1 MADAVIHPSR
11 LAGELTI
18 PSSKSQTLR
27 AMLFGAL
34 GSGAS
39 RIAATLESPD
49 SAAMLAAITQ
59 LGARVVREG
68 ETLVIHGT
76 SGKLRAPDDVIDCGN
91 SGIVLRFI
99 GALTGLIPQYTVL
112 TGDASIRERRP
123 AGALLEGL
131 TQLGSFAISTRGNGF
146 APLVIRGPFTRRFA
160 RVNGR
165 DSQPVSGL
173 LIAGALAPL
182 GLELRVDEPG
192 EMPWVELTLDWLKR
206 LGIPCVHNTAF
217 THYMLEGSARIAPFD
232 YHVPGDLSTAAFPIA
247 AALVTDSELTLHNV
261 DLHDLQGDRHL
272 IEILE
277 QMGARFHIDAA
288 RRTLT
293 VLRGNSLSGQR
304 IDVGRCIDALPI
316 LAVLGTFAAGRTE
329 LVGGAM
335 ARHKESDRIGA
346 MTNEL
351 RKMGARIDET
361 PDGLMVHCS
370 ELTGATLETHQDHR
384 VVLSLA
390 IAALRARGSSTLRG
404 VEWAAKTF
412 AGWQSAFQKLGARIE

>member
-11 LAGELTI
+11 LAGEITI

-27 AMLFGAL
+27 AILFGAL
-34 GSGAS
+34 SDGAS
-39 RIAATLESPD
+39 RITAPLASPD
-49 SAAMLAAITQ
+49 SEAMLAAITQ
-59 LGARVVREG
+59 LGARVVHEG

-76 SGKLRAPDDVIDCGN
+76 GGQLRAPNDVIHCGN

-99 GALTGLIPQYTVL
+99 GALAGLIPHYTVL
-112 TGDASIRERRP
+112 TGDASLRERRP

-131 TQLGSFAISTRGNGF
+131 TQLGSFATSTRSNGF
-146 APLVIRGPFTRRFA
+146 APLMIRGPLTRRFA

-173 LIAGALAPL
+173 LIAGALSPI
-182 GLELRVDEPG
+182 GLEMSVDEPG
-192 EMPWVELTLDWLKR
+192 ETPWVELTLDWLRK
-206 LGIPCVHNTAF
+206 LGIPCMRNDTFTRYELPGNGRIPAF
-217 THYMLEGSARIAPFD
+217 E

-247 AALVTDSELTLHNV
+247 AALVTDSELALHNV
-261 DLHDLQGDRHL
+261 DLHDSQGDRHL

-277 QMGARFHIDAA
+277 QMGARFSVDATQ
-288 RRTLT
+288 RTLT
-293 VLRGNSLSGQR
+293 VLRGSSLSGQR
-304 IDVGRCIDALPI
+304 IDVSRCIDALPI

-329 LVGGAM
+329 LIGGEI
-335 ARHKESDRIGA
+335 ARHKESDRIAA
-346 MTNEL
+346 MTREL

-361 PDGLMVHCS
+361 PGGLVVHRS
-370 ELTGATLETHQDHR
+370 ELAGATLETHQDHR

-390 IAALRARGSSTLRG
+390 VAALRARGSTTLRG